1 MKRFFLYLIIALVM
15 PVAAMAQSMTDD
27 QVMSYVAKEHA
38 AGKPN
43 SQIVTQLMQRGV
55 DISQI
60 RRVRNKYE
68 KQMQQ
73 GTTASATSGTAS
85 RLRTDNGKKRSDY
98 GKKRSDY
105 GKDVDVEA
113 SEYSNYR
120 VKAQRDDSYRHTYDD
135 DDEEYVDFQDEL
147 SEMLPGDTASIV
159 RQYYA
164 DQKRKNQRRVFG
176 RDIFNNKDLTFEPN
190 MNIATPQNYRLGP
203 GDAVIIDIYGASQ
216 KTEQCTVSPDG
227 EVTIEGYGP
236 VAVSGLTVA
245 QANARLRSTLGS
257 RYSSSRIKL
266 TVGQTRTIM
275 VNVMGEV
282 KLPGTYTLSAFATV
296 FHALYMAG
304 GTNDIGTLR
313 NIKVYRNNRLVTVVD
328 IYDYILNGKLTGN
341 VRLADNDVIVVGPY
355 DCLVNISGKV
365 KRPMFYEMKQN
376 ESVSSLLKYAGSFT
390 GDAYRKAVRVNRKT
404 GKEYAVFNVGE
415 FDFASFRIADGDSV
429 TVDSIIPRYENT
441 VEVKGAVFRPGMY
454 NIGEQ
459 VNSVRSLIEHAEGT
473 TEAAFTARAV
483 LHRMKEDRT
492 LEVIS
497 VDLAGIMSGNTPD
510 IPLKEN
516 DVLFV
521 PTRQEDINQ
530 RTIVIRGE
538 VQFPGVYK
546 YADNETVEDFV
557 LQAGGLTEKASTV
570 NVSVSRRVS
579 DPKALMPDSVIAK
592 TYTLSLKDGFVVDG
606 EPGFVLMPFDEV
618 YVRKSPAYMEQKNV
632 SVEGEVMFAGD
643 YTLTANN
650 TRLSDLFKRAG
661 GSNGLAYIR
670 GARLVRRATEAEKV
684 RMRTALQMEIE
695 QQQKN
700 LLQLAASSNGGNL
713 QQAAEGAKNANISK
727 FNVPDEYPVGI
738 DLNEALKNPGS
749 DADMVLR
756 EGDRLIV
763 PQYNGTVK
771 VNGAVMYANTVA
783 YEKGKRAS
791 YYIDLAGGYASDA
804 VKSRAYI
811 IYMNG
816 KVAKVSHG
824 AKVQPGCEIVVPAK
838 LKRKMSMAETMSL
851 GSSMSSIAA
860 MIATIA
866 NLSK

>member
-1 MKRFFLYLIIALVM
+1 MI
-15 PVAAMAQSMTDD
+15 P
-27 QVMSYVAKEHA
+27 
-38 AGKPN
+38 
-43 SQIVTQLMQRGV
+43 
-55 DISQI
+55 
-60 RRVRNKYE
+60 
-68 KQMQQ
+68 
-73 GTTASATSGTAS
+73 
-85 RLRTDNGKKRSDY
+85 
-98 GKKRSDY
+98 
-105 GKDVDVEA
+105 
-113 SEYSNYR
+113 
-120 VKAQRDDSYRHTYDD
+120 
-135 DDEEYVDFQDEL
+135 
-147 SEMLPGDTASIV
+147 DTAAIV
-159 RQYYA
+159 KQYYDNKKTKA
-164 DQKRKNQRRVFG
+164 HKVFG
-176 RDIFNNKDLTFEPN
+176 RDIFNNKELSFEPN

-216 KTEQCTVSPDG
+216 KSEQCTVSPDG
-227 EVTIEGYGP
+227 DVVIEGYGP

-365 KRPMFYEMKQN
+365 KRPMFYEMKKN
-376 ESVSSLLKYAGSFT
+376 ESVASLLKYSGSFT
-390 GDAYRKAVRVNRKT
+390 GDAYNKAVRVNRKT

-415 FDFASFRIADGDSV
+415 FDFANFHIADGDSV
-429 TVDSIIPRYENT
+429 MVDSIIPRYANT

-454 NIGEQ
+454 NLGEQ

-473 TEAAFTARAV
+473 TEMAFTNRAV

-492 LEVIS
+492 LKVIS
-497 VDLAGIMSGNTPD
+497 VDLVGIMNGTTPD
-510 IPLKEN
+510 IPLQEN

-521 PTRQEDINQ
+521 PTKTENIEQ
-530 RTIVIRGE
+530 RTITIRGE

-546 YADNETVEDFV
+546 YADNETIEDFV
-557 LQAGGLTEKASTV
+557 LQAGGLTDKASTV
-570 NVSVSRRVS
+570 NVSVSRRVT
-579 DPKALMPDSVIAK
+579 DPKALAPDSVIAK
-592 TYTLSLKDGFVVDG
+592 LYTLSLKDGFVVDG
-606 EPGFVLMPFDEV
+606 EPGFTLMPFDEV
-618 YVRKSPAYMEQKNV
+618 YIRKSPAYMEQKNV
-632 SVEGEVMFAGD
+632 SVEGEVMFAGT
-643 YTLTANN
+643 YTLSANN
-650 TRLSDLFKRAG
+650 TRLSDLYRKSG
-661 GSNGLAYIR
+661 GTNGLGYIR
-670 GARLVRRATEAEKV
+670 GARLMRRATEAEKQ
-684 RMRTALQMEIE
+684 RMRTALQMEME

-700 LLQLAASSNGGNL
+700 ILQLAASSNGANL
-713 QQAAEGAKNANISK
+713 QQAAEGAKNANLSK

-738 DLNEALKNPGS
+738 DLELAIKNPGG

-783 YEKGKRAS
+783 FEKGKRAS
-791 YYIDLAGGYASDA
+791 YYIDQAGGYAGDA

-816 KVAKVSHG
+816 KVAKLSHG
-824 AKVQPGCEIVVPAK
+824 AKVQPGCEIVIPAK
-838 LKRKMSMAETMSL
+838 LKRKMTVAETMSL
-851 GSSMSSIAA
+851 GSSLSSIAA
-860 MIATIA
+860 MIATIS
-866 NLSK
+866 NMTK

>member
-1 MKRFFLYLIIALVM
+1 MKKLLIYLMFLMLL
-15 PVAAMAQSMTDD
+15 PVAGMAQSMSDD
-27 QVMSYVAKEHA
+27 QVMSYIAKEHT
-38 AGKPN
+38 AGKGN
-43 SQIVTQLMQRGV
+43 AQIVTQLMQRGV
-55 DISQI
+55 NIQQI
-60 RRVRNKYE
+60 RRVRDKYQ
-68 KQMQQ
+68 KQMSQNTSHSY
-73 GTTASATSGTAS
+73 GSAGDPTGSS
-85 RLRTDNGKKRSDY
+85 RMRTNNGKKRTSGNESAGSNSDL
-98 GKKRSDY
+98 S
-105 GKDVDVEA
+105 A
-113 SEYSNYR
+113 YSNYR
-120 VKAQRDDSYRHTYDD
+120 ISNDRDSSDKEDEALEYR
-135 DDEEYVDFQDEL
+135 DEL
-147 SEMLPGDTASIV
+147 GKMIPDTAAIV
-159 RQYYA
+159 KQYYDNKKTKA
-164 DQKRKNQRRVFG
+164 HKVFG
-176 RDIFNNKDLTFEPN
+176 RDIFNNKELSFEPN

-216 KTEQCTVSPDG
+216 KSEQCTVSPDG
-227 EVTIEGYGP
+227 DVVIEGYGP

-365 KRPMFYEMKQN
+365 KRPMFYEMKKN
-376 ESVSSLLKYAGSFT
+376 ESVASLLKYSGSFT
-390 GDAYRKAVRVNRKT
+390 GDAYNKAVRVNRKT

-415 FDFASFRIADGDSV
+415 FDFANFHIADGDSV
-429 TVDSIIPRYENT
+429 MVDSIIPRYANT

-454 NIGEQ
+454 NLGEQ

-473 TEAAFTARAV
+473 TEMAFTNRAV

-492 LEVIS
+492 LKVIS
-497 VDLAGIMSGNTPD
+497 VDLVGIMNGTTPD
-510 IPLKEN
+510 IPLQEN

-521 PTRQEDINQ
+521 PTKTENIEQ
-530 RTIVIRGE
+530 RTITIRGE

-546 YADNETVEDFV
+546 YADNETIEDFV
-557 LQAGGLTEKASTV
+557 LQAGGLTDKASTV
-570 NVSVSRRVS
+570 NVSVSRRVT
-579 DPKALMPDSVIAK
+579 DPKALAPDSVIAK
-592 TYTLSLKDGFVVDG
+592 LYTLSLKDGFVVDG
-606 EPGFVLMPFDEV
+606 EPGFTLMPFDEV
-618 YVRKSPAYMEQKNV
+618 YIRKSPAYMEQKNV
-632 SVEGEVMFAGD
+632 SVEGEVMFAGT
-643 YTLTANN
+643 YTLSANN
-650 TRLSDLFKRAG
+650 TRLSDLYRKSG
-661 GSNGLAYIR
+661 GTNGLGYIR
-670 GARLVRRATEAEKV
+670 GARLMRRATDAEKQ
-684 RMRTALQMEIE
+684 RMRTALQMEME

-700 LLQLAASSNGGNL
+700 ILQLAASSNGANL
-713 QQAAEGAKNANISK
+713 QQAAEGAKNANLSK

-738 DLNEALKNPGS
+738 DLELAIKHPGG

-783 YEKGKRAS
+783 FEKGKRAS
-791 YYIDLAGGYASDA
+791 YYIDQAGGYAGDA

-816 KVAKVSHG
+816 KVAKLSHG
-824 AKVQPGCEIVVPAK
+824 AKVQPGCEIVIPAK
-838 LKRKMSMAETMSL
+838 LKRKMSVAETMSL
-851 GSSMSSIAA
+851 GSSLSSIAA
-860 MIATIA
+860 MIATIS
-866 NLSK
+866 NMTK

>member
-1 MKRFFLYLIIALVM
+1 MKKLLIYLMFLMLL
-15 PVAAMAQSMTDD
+15 PVAGMAQSMSDD
-27 QVMSYVAKEHA
+27 QVMSYITKEHT
-38 AGKPN
+38 AGKGN
-43 SQIVTQLMQRGV
+43 AQIVTQLMQRGV
-55 DISQI
+55 NIQQI
-60 RRVRNKYE
+60 RRVRDKYQ
-68 KQMQQ
+68 KQMSQNTSHSY
-73 GTTASATSGTAS
+73 GSAGDTTGSS
-85 RLRTDNGKKRSDY
+85 RMRTNNGKKRTSGNESAGSNSDL
-98 GKKRSDY
+98 S
-105 GKDVDVEA
+105 A
-113 SEYSNYR
+113 YSNYR
-120 VKAQRDDSYRHTYDD
+120 ISNDRDSSDKEDEALEYR
-135 DDEEYVDFQDEL
+135 DEL
-147 SEMLPGDTASIV
+147 GKMIPDTAAIV
-159 RQYYA
+159 KQYY
-164 DQKRKNQRRVFG
+164 DNKNTKVHKVFG
-176 RDIFNNKDLTFEPN
+176 RDIFNNKELSFEPN

-216 KTEQCTVSPDG
+216 KSEQCTVSPDG
-227 EVTIEGYGP
+227 DVTIEGYGP

-365 KRPMFYEMKQN
+365 KRPMFYEMKKN
-376 ESVSSLLKYAGSFT
+376 ESVASLLKYSGSFT
-390 GDAYRKAVRVNRKT
+390 GDAYNKAVRVNRKT

-415 FDFASFRIADGDSV
+415 FDFANFHIADGDSV
-429 TVDSIIPRYENT
+429 MVDSIIPRYANT

-454 NIGEQ
+454 NLGEQ

-473 TEAAFTARAV
+473 TEMAFTNRAV

-492 LEVIS
+492 LKVIS
-497 VDLAGIMSGNTPD
+497 VDLVGIMNGTTPD
-510 IPLKEN
+510 IPLQEN

-521 PTRQEDINQ
+521 PTKTENIEQ
-530 RTIVIRGE
+530 RTITIRGE

-546 YADNETVEDFV
+546 YADNETIEDFV
-557 LQAGGLTEKASTV
+557 LQAGGLTDKASTV
-570 NVSVSRRVS
+570 NVSVSRRVT
-579 DPKALMPDSVIAK
+579 DPKALAPDSVIAK
-592 TYTLSLKDGFVVDG
+592 LYTLSLKDGFVVDG
-606 EPGFVLMPFDEV
+606 EPGFTLMPFDEV
-618 YVRKSPAYMEQKNV
+618 YIRKSPAYMEQKNV
-632 SVEGEVMFAGD
+632 SVEGEVMFAGT
-643 YTLTANN
+643 YTLSANN
-650 TRLSDLFKRAG
+650 TRLSDLYRKSG
-661 GSNGLAYIR
+661 GTNGLGYIR
-670 GARLVRRATEAEKV
+670 GARLMRRATEAEKQ
-684 RMRTALQMEIE
+684 RMRTALQMEME

-700 LLQLAASSNGGNL
+700 ILQLAASSNGANL
-713 QQAAEGAKNANISK
+713 QQAAEGAKNANLSK

-738 DLNEALKNPGS
+738 DLELAIKNPGG

-783 YEKGKRAS
+783 FEKGKRAS
-791 YYIDLAGGYASDA
+791 YYIDQAGGYAGDA

-816 KVAKVSHG
+816 KVAKLSHG
-824 AKVQPGCEIVVPAK
+824 AKVQPGCEIVIPAK
-838 LKRKMSMAETMSL
+838 LKRKMTVAETMSL
-851 GSSMSSIAA
+851 GSSLSSIAA
-860 MIATIA
+860 MIATIS
-866 NLSK
+866 NMTK